1 MEAPMTPRLRVDGLR
16 IHDVGPVSFHVD
28 PGTCVGVFGPS
39 GAGKTLLL
47 RAISDM
53 EPHDGRVYLDG
64 TEQHQIPAPR
74 WRRQVAL
81 LPAESMWWFDTVGE
95 HFLRSD
101 ASAFDRLGLE
111 ADILGWPVSRLSTGE
126 RQRLALLRLLQ
137 NDPCLL
143 LLDEPTANLD
153 SANTARVE
161 DMVCAYRE
169 NTGAGVLWIGHRQD
183 QLQRVAQ
190 RTLGLSGGRLD
201 SHGGIR

>member
-1 MEAPMTPRLRVDGLR
+1 MNPRLRVDGLR

-53 EPHDGRVYLDG
+53 
-64 TEQHQIPAPR
+64 AP
-74 WRRQVAL
+74 
-81 LPAESMWWFDTVGE
+81 
-95 HFLRSD
+95 D

-161 DMVCAYRE
+161 DMVCANRE
-169 NTGAGVLWIGHRQD
+169 KTSAGVLWIGHRQD
-183 QLQRVAQ
+183 QLQRVAL
-190 RTLGLSGGRLD
+190 RIVGLPGGRLESD
-201 SHGGIR
+201 GGA